1 MGQVP
6 EVAESAVFLVSAS
19 AAYVTGTILDCDGGS
34 QLGDASDRSGA
45 GLS

>member
-1 MGQVP
+1 
-6 EVAESAVFLVSAS
+6 VAESAVFLVSQS

-34 QLGDASDRSGA
+34 KLGDAGDRVGA